1 MKLSEERLNEL
12 EERMVFRGYT
22 PPMPRD
28 EFRALIAMARGTAA
42 LEDMLRE
49 WVDSATFKID
59 PCDRCGGTVGSI
71 AHTRCIR
78 TRTEA
83 LLAEGDE

>member
-1 MKLSEERLNEL
+1 MTRLSEKQLEQYDSGLFFPGRNSIQLVEL
-12 EERMVFRGYT
+12 VRGY
-22 PPMPRD
+22 R
-28 EFRALIAMARGTAA
+28 RAAA

-49 WVDSATFKID
+49 WLDSATFKID

-78 TRTEA
+78 TRTAA